1 LNFTSYEK
9 ARPELATEI
18 DTPLWNFLLENL
30 RRMEGEENK
39 QETAT
44 EKEERKEA
52 DISLKELSRRLQDF
66 ADERDWEQ
74 YHSPR
79 NLLLAMVRNITLY

>member
-1 LNFTSYEK
+1 
-9 ARPELATEI
+9 
-18 DTPLWNFLLENL
+18 
-30 RRMEGEENK
+30 MEGEENK